1 MSDETPTAGEA
12 TSDADTPS
20 AEDGRDLTD
29 WAGAVMA
36 GYDGVA
42 EAYDED
48 RVPDEDVQF
57 VDSLAEALPASAR
70 VLDAGCGGG
79 RAVLET
85 LAAEYETVGLDLSA
99 EQLALANERAPAA
112 RLVRGDLTRLPVAD
126 DAVDGLTAL
135 HSVIHVPREHHGQV
149 FEEFG
154 RVLRPG
160 GQLLLTTGVGEW
172 EGANDDWLDSGAA
185 MQWSFHG
192 RERSLE
198 LLDDA
203 GFEIRRDEVVGDELG
218 GGEWLF
224 VRAALEQ

>member
-1 MSDETPTAGEA
+1 MSEETSKDDDP
-12 TSDADTPS
+12 SDRAPS
-20 AEDGRDLTD
+20 AGTDRDLTD
-29 WAGAVMA
+29 WVSTVMS

-42 EAYDED
+42 EAYDDD
-48 RVPDEDVQF
+48 RIPDEDVQF
-57 VDSLAEALPASAR
+57 VEALADGLPASAR

-85 LAAEYETVGLDLSA
+85 LADEYETVGLDLSA
-99 EQLALANERAPAA
+99 EQLRLANQRAPAA
-112 RLVRGDLTRLPVAD
+112 GLVRGDLTRLPVAD

-135 HSVIHVPREHHGQV
+135 HSVIHVPREHHEQV
-149 FEEFG
+149 FDEFG

-172 EGANDDWLDSGAA
+172 EGANDDWLESGAA

-198 LLDDA
+198 LLRDA
-203 GFEIRRDEVVGDELG
+203 GFEVVEDAVVGDELG

-224 VRAALEQ
+224 VRATLEQ